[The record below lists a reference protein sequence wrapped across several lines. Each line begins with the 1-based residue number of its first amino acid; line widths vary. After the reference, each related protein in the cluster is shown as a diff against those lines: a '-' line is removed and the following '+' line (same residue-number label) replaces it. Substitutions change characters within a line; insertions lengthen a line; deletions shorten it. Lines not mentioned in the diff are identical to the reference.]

1 MAVSVRGEGA
11 LSFEATIGM
20 AQFDAQLQKIEQG
33 LQKLTVTA
41 ESQAKAVDNLV
52 SKTATAIAGY
62 LSLTTATDF
71 IGKVVQIRGEF
82 QQLEVAFTT
91 MLRSKGQADLLLA
104 QAVELAAKTPFTL
117 QDVGGAAKQLL
128 AYGFAA
134 NEVTENITM
143 LGNIASGVGAPL
155 QDVVYLYGT
164 LRTQGQVFTKDL
176 LQFTGR
182 GIPIVAELAK
192 QFGVAESEVK
202 SLVEAGKVGFP
213 DVERAFRSLTNE
225 GGTFFNLMEN
235 SSKTLTGQLSNLED
249 AWSRMLDDIGKSNEG
264 LLSGAIDTAINLVK
278 NYESI
283 IRIIKILIGTYGS
296 YRAALIVTNAL
307 TLTQAELTAGV
318 TLAQKLHAAAVG
330 LADRA
335 MKLLNATMLTNPY
348 VAVATA
354 LGAVVT
360 ALIVFKKESNGVASA
375 QELIKQGMEET
386 NARYDEQKAKVQAL
400 VAQLKAGNITE
411 EQRLDIYNQLKAINP
426 SIVEGLNAQ
435 SISYQNITR
444 NVEDYLNSLRKQ
456 IQLEANSTALTASIQ
471 KENSIKQQ
479 IEQQEKL
486 VKSLEK
492 VDKGYRGVVGGSSFG
507 TNTGAAGSAGRL
519 AEEQAKLNDLQKQYD
534 AQQKVSADLAV
545 TNNDIVGNSVKERS
559 VLEQDSVKS
568 LDEKIKKYKEERD
581 AVSRGSATYKEF
593 TKAIKELERQR
604 AAITGESTK
613 QTPAEKAADRTR
625 EQLKDLLVEISQ
637 AENEIN
643 NIGLTSQQAEIA
655 RIEAKYD
662 EFRRKAEEL
671 KADAGVFARIDKAEE
686 NAIGAERRQQRVENY
701 REYLNEQ
708 QSAFSEFEKAKLEIG
723 TDAAQRLYETQV
735 GGFTDYIQFL
745 KVQLATLSLNNTAEG
760 LQKREVVAKQL
771 ADAEKRRDDELTQQ
785 KIKNIQEVTE
795 KTITFNIRRRQIE
808 EEYQQDL
815 QTLRETFTGTE
826 FEERAAALKQS
837 RDQELADLNSTA
849 ARSSDIYRKLNED
862 ILLFTRQQLIA
873 RKRDLE
879 NYLATGVG
887 IPPKVREDIRN
898 YIEQLDDLIKTTSG
912 GIIDPKQLQNVA
924 EQLDVVSS
932 GFGQLAS
939 AVKETNEGLGDT
951 LQTMSDIT
959 SIASNVLKAIAG
971 FASGNIVQGVAA
983 TIGAVIGV
991 FKLVSDARK
1000 SVIEAQKEIADFNL
1014 KVLQGEIDINVLYRE
1029 RAAEQAK
1036 INQLRIKGIQDEA
1049 RALKASQQSNTD
1061 DFNRILA
1068 LLQKEQFISGQRTE
1082 QYGGFLGIGRKT
1094 RVVDVYSSLAG
1105 KTYEDLEKLFLS
1117 GRLEGRAAELFKTL
1131 EKLKQEG
1138 LDIDAALLQNQQ
1150 EAQSILTGTTAESI
1164 ADTIAQGFQN
1174 GLRSASDFAQSFED
1188 LMRGAIINALKYQT
1202 LEGPLQQFY
1211 DEFAKNAESDGV
1223 LTEEEIKQ
1231 LRNNFNDIIT
1241 NAGDK
1246 FEELQK
1252 ITDINF
1258 DAAGSTSSQKGLAGA
1273 IRGITADQ
1281 ADLLA
1286 GQFGGLRLTAVD
1298 QLRVSSQ
1305 GLVSLQRIELYTA
1318 NLVAIRS
1325 LWERLELNGIKVK

>member
-1 MAVSVRGEGA
+1 
-11 LSFEATIGM
+11 
-20 AQFDAQLQKIEQG
+20 
-33 LQKLTVTA
+33 
-41 ESQAKAVDNLV
+41 
-52 SKTATAIAGY
+52 
-62 LSLTTATDF
+62 
-71 IGKVVQIRGEF
+71 
-82 QQLEVAFTT
+82 
-91 MLRSKGQADLLLA
+91 
-104 QAVELAAKTPFTL
+104 
-117 QDVGGAAKQLL
+117 
-128 AYGFAA
+128 
-134 NEVTENITM
+134 
-143 LGNIASGVGAPL
+143 
-155 QDVVYLYGT
+155 
-164 LRTQGQVFTKDL
+164 
-176 LQFTGR
+176 
-182 GIPIVAELAK
+182 
-192 QFGVAESEVK
+192 
-202 SLVEAGKVGFP
+202 
-213 DVERAFRSLTNE
+213 
-225 GGTFFNLMEN
+225 
-235 SSKTLTGQLSNLED
+235 
-249 AWSRMLDDIGKSNEG
+249 
-264 LLSGAIDTAINLVK
+264 
-278 NYESI
+278 
-283 IRIIKILIGTYGS
+283 
-296 YRAALIVTNAL
+296 
-307 TLTQAELTAGV
+307 
-318 TLAQKLHAAAVG
+318 
-330 LADRA
+330 
-335 MKLLNATMLTNPY
+335 
-348 VAVATA
+348 
-354 LGAVVT
+354 
-360 ALIVFKKESNGVASA
+360 
-375 QELIKQGMEET
+375 
-386 NARYDEQKAKVQAL
+386 
-400 VAQLKAGNITE
+400 
-411 EQRLDIYNQLKAINP
+411 
-426 SIVEGLNAQ
+426 
-435 SISYQNITR
+435 
-444 NVEDYLNSLRKQ
+444 
-456 IQLEANSTALTASIQ
+456 
-471 KENSIKQQ
+471 
-479 IEQQEKL
+479 
-486 VKSLEK
+486 
-492 VDKGYRGVVGGSSFG
+492 
-507 TNTGAAGSAGRL
+507 
-519 AEEQAKLNDLQKQYD
+519 
-534 AQQKVSADLAV
+534 
-545 TNNDIVGNSVKERS
+545 
-559 VLEQDSVKS
+559 
-568 LDEKIKKYKEERD
+568 
-581 AVSRGSATYKEF
+581 
-593 TKAIKELERQR
+593 
-604 AAITGESTK
+604 
-613 QTPAEKAADRTR
+613 
-625 EQLKDLLVEISQ
+625 
-637 AENEIN
+637 
-643 NIGLTSQQAEIA
+643 
-655 RIEAKYD
+655 
-662 EFRRKAEEL
+662 
-671 KADAGVFARIDKAEE
+671 
-686 NAIGAERRQQRVENY
+686 
-701 REYLNEQ
+701 
-708 QSAFSEFEKAKLEIG
+708 
-723 TDAAQRLYETQV
+723 
-735 GGFTDYIQFL
+735 
-745 KVQLATLSLNNTAEG
+745 
-760 LQKREVVAKQL
+760 
-771 ADAEKRRDDELTQQ
+771 
-785 KIKNIQEVTE
+785 
-795 KTITFNIRRRQIE
+795 
-808 EEYQQDL
+808 
-815 QTLRETFTGTE
+815 
-826 FEERAAALKQS
+826 
-837 RDQELADLNSTA
+837 
-849 ARSSDIYRKLNED
+849 
-862 ILLFTRQQLIA
+862 
-873 RKRDLE
+873 
-879 NYLATGVG
+879 
-887 IPPKVREDIRN
+887 VREDIRN